1 MSHQPSPDRQPVPDL
16 PPLPP
21 PSSSGEP
28 MYLRDEAP
36 YANDPPYPNDPR
48 LQTTVVQEVPVH
60 DRYVVAAEPA
70 VERRTRATARRW
82 AFDSAVCGAVGIV
95 FAVVGLIAV
104 TRGGFDGSLS
114 DPIVDVVGFQHTTL
128 LGLIEIGVGA
138 VLLLA
143 AAVASRGA
151 AVFFGVL
158 LGIGSFVGAI
168 ESDRFADRLGLE
180 SNFAWISFVLALVVV
195 LAALLVPRITSQTT
209 TYEVDR

>member
-16 PPLPP
+16 PPLAP

-28 MYLRDEAP
+28 MYIRDEPPSVNA
-36 YANDPPYPNDPR
+36 PPYPNDPR

-60 DRYVVAAEPA
+60 DRYVVAAEPI

-82 AFDSAVCGAVGIV
+82 AFDSAVCGAVGVV

-114 DPIVDVVGFQHTTL
+114 DPVVDVVGFQHTTL
-128 LGLIEIGVGA
+128 LGLIEIGVGT

-151 AVFFGVL
+151 AMFFGVL

-168 ESDRFADRLGLE
+168 ESDRFADRLGVE
-180 SNFAWISFVLALVVV
+180 SNFAWISFVLAVVVV

-209 TYEVDR
+209 TYEVD

>member
-16 PPLPP
+16 PPLPT

-36 YANDPPYPNDPR
+36 YASDPPYPNDPR

-180 SNFAWISFVLALVVV
+180 SNFAWISFVLAVVVV

>member
-1 MSHQPSPDRQPVPDL
+1 MSHQPSPDRQSVPDL

-21 PSSSGEP
+21 PDSSGEP
-28 MYLRDEAP
+28 TYIRD
-36 YANDPPYPNDPR
+36 DPPYPNDPR

-60 DRYVVAAEPA
+60 DRYVVAAEPI

-104 TRGGFDGSLS
+104 TRGGFDGPLS
-114 DPIVDVVGFQHTTL
+114 DPVVDVVGFQHTTL

-180 SNFAWISFVLALVVV
+180 SNFAWISFVLAVVVV

-209 TYEVDR
+209 TYEVD

>member
-180 SNFAWISFVLALVVV
+180 SNFAWISFVLAVVVV